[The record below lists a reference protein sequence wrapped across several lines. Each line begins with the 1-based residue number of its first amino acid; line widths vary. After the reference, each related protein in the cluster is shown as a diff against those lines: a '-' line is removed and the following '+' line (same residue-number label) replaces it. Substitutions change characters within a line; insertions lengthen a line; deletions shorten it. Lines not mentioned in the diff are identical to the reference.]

1 MEPDDATLIEACRTG
16 DDRAW
21 ELLVSRY
28 QRLVYS
34 VPRRA
39 GLSDDNAA
47 EAFQRVFTVL
57 AEQLDT
63 LARPVRLRAWLL
75 STARH
80 ESWRLAR
87 RAQLRAPQPGRDD
100 EDGRATPAPL
110 SDEEL
115 ERLERQHLMRQA
127 LAGLDG
133 HCRDLLGLLF
143 FHPAPPPYELLALAL
158 DTTAGSVGPART
170 RCLEQLHA
178 RVEQLEG

>member
-1 MEPDDATLIEACRTG
+1 MEPDDTTLIEACRTG
-16 DDRAW
+16 DDQAW
-21 ELLVSRY
+21 ELLVRRY

-39 GLSDDNAA
+39 GLSDDDAA

-57 AEQLDT
+57 AEQLAT

-87 RAQLRAPQPGRDD
+87 RTQTRSPHPGGDD
-100 EDGRATPAPL
+100 EAGRAAPGPL

-115 ERLERQHLMRQA
+115 GRLEGQHLVRQA

-143 FHPAPPPYELLALAL
+143 FHPDPPPYAMLALAL
-158 DTTAGSVGPART
+158 DTPAGGSGPARAH
-170 RCLEQLHA
+170 CLEQLRA
-178 RVEQLEG
+178 GVERLEG